1 MINVA
6 SKLIAHRRLQTIG
19 KVVFSARTES
29 LKERCGENGDGSGTV
44 NGGMRGPSTFAGVGH
59 AAGKLM
65 QLRLLGKRFRREIEE
80 P

>member
-19 KVVFSARTES
+19 KVVFSAGMEP
-29 LKERCGENGDGSGTV
+29 LKKRRGENRDWSGTLD
-44 NGGMRGPSTFAGVGH
+44 GGMRCPSTFAGIRH
-59 AAGKLM
+59 ATGKLL
-65 QLRLLGKRFRREIEE
+65 QLRLLGKGFRREIEE